1 MLFPHPL
8 GPLMATNS
16 WRAISSETPSS
27 ACTVRSPVLYSRVTF
42 LSEIKPVLSAT
53 DGAHANRDHDFS
65 IVAERADFLVVQK
78 PPFLLVHPTKP
89 SSVRTLWGELRQLLA
104 FEIANGGQV
113 SIVNRLDRETSGLVL
128 VAKNAAAARRFGLLM
143 QEQRIAKEYLAIVWG
158 WPEWETRSVAAPLAR
173 QGVHVPSPIWLKQM
187 IHPLGTPAR
196 TDFRVEERF
205 TRGANAER
213 FAVIRAFP
221 KTGRTHQIR
230 VHLASLGHSIVGDKI
245 YGPDEKLYL
254 EFIETG
260 WTSNLERQLL
270 LPRHA
275 LHSAALEIEGGERWT
290 SALPAD
296 LASFLCHPERSE
308 AQSKD
313 L

>member
-1 MLFPHPL
+1 VLLPHPL

-16 WRAISSETPSS
+16 LRAICSETPSS

-53 DGAHANRDHDFS
+53 DGAHANRAHDFA
-65 IVAERADFLVVQK
+65 IVAESEDFIVVEK

-89 SSVRTLWGELRQLLA
+89 SSVRTLWGELKQLLA

-128 VAKNAAAARRFGLLM
+128 VAKSASAARRFGMLM
-143 QEQRIAKEYLAIVWG
+143 QEQRITKEYLAIVWG
-158 WPEWETRSVAAPLAR
+158 WPEWETRSIEAPLAR
-173 QGVHVPSPIWLKQM
+173 QGAHALSPIWLKQT

-196 TDFRVEERF
+196 TDFRVEEHF
-205 TRGANAER
+205 KRGSKQER
-213 FAVIRAFP
+213 FAIIRAFP
-221 KTGRTHQIR
+221 RTGRTHQIR
-230 VHLASLGHSIVGDKI
+230 VHLASLGHPLVGDKI
-245 YGPDEKLYL
+245 YGPAEKLYL

-260 WTSNLERQLL
+260 WTPDLERRLL

-275 LHSAALEIEGGERWT
+275 LHSAALEIEGGERWV
-290 SALPAD
+290 SALPGD
-296 LASFLCHPERSE
+296 LANFAGRE
-308 AQSKD
+308 AICRKRP
-313 L
+313 